1 MLRLR
6 LTCLALATGFVF
18 TLSGC
23 YSMCE
28 DGRLFPRLF
37 NHCSR
42 SGPTKNGDCECQNGS
57 APWNGPMPGPMM
69 DPAIGKG
76 PILMPGTPDST
87 VPIIRNVPPSQ
98 PPQVF
103 KVPTAPSTP
112 YVPSN

>member
-6 LTCLALATGFVF
+6 LACLALATGFVF

-23 YSMCE
+23 YSTCE

-37 NHCSR
+37 R
-42 SGPTKNGDCECQNGS
+42 SARPTMHDDCDCHN
-57 APWNGPMPGPMM
+57 AHMPGPMM
-69 DPAIGKG
+69 DPAAQG
-76 PILMPGTPDST
+76 PILMPGATGST
-87 VPIIRNVPPSQ
+87 VPIIRNTPPGQ